1 MSLRADPELLRVE
14 AAERVS
20 AGRSFPLPT
29 SWIAPL
35 VFVVEFVAIVAI
47 SVITG
52 VLYEEIALGHAE
64 TVGSLVAV
72 GVATYVDFAIVQ
84 ACGGAYSLS
93 RLMSEWRQAREVTL
107 VWILV
112 CLFLTGIAF
121 LLKIGTD
128 FSRGATILFFL
139 FGLLFLISS
148 RLYLARYLI
157 SARERGAIAEQRT
170 IVLVGEDC
178 ADSSSRIDELKQAGY
193 DPIRVISMGRQIDGV
208 VEKIAKAT
216 YEDPTIGSIFL
227 ILDWQ
232 QTERVRRVIRRLS
245 IVPLP
250 IYLLP
255 DGKMDEILRRP
266 MVQIGSLWTAEL
278 QRGPLSVAERAVKR
292 TVDVTTAALASVLLL
307 PLGLVVAL
315 LIKLDSPGPILFVQ
329 TRAGFNNRPFRIL
342 KFRTLSTLDDG
353 PVVRQV
359 SRDDVRFTR
368 IGRVLRRTSID
379 ELPQLINVLRG
390 EMSLVGP
397 RPHAAAHNSQYEQL
411 IGNYAFRH
419 HVKPGLTGWAQ
430 VNGMRGETN
439 VATMQRRVDLDL
451 WYIDNWSLWLDLKI
465 MARTA
470 ALMLRPAAY

>member
-1 MSLRADPELLRVE
+1 MSLRADPEFIHVE
-14 AAERVS
+14 AAKRVS
-20 AGRSFPLPT
+20 VGRSFPFPT
-29 SWIAPL
+29 SWIGPL
-35 VFVVEFVAIVAI
+35 VFLVEFAAIVAI

-64 TVGSLVAV
+64 TIGSFVAV
-72 GVATYVDFAIVQ
+72 GAATYIDFALIQ
-84 ACGGAYSLS
+84 AYGGAYSLS
-93 RLMSEWRQAREVTL
+93 RLMSKWRQAREVTL
-107 VWILV
+107 VWVLV
-112 CLFLTGIAF
+112 CLFLMGIVF
-121 LLKIGTD
+121 LLKIGTE
-128 FSRGATILFFL
+128 FSRGATTLFFL
-139 FGLLFLISS
+139 FGLLSLVLS

-157 SARERGAIAEQRT
+157 SARERGAIAEQRA

-178 ADSSSRIDELKQAGY
+178 ADSLSRLNELRQAGY
-193 DPIRVISMGRQIDGV
+193 DPVRVISIGRQIGDGV
-208 VEKIAKAT
+208 EQVARST
-216 YEDPTIGSIFL
+216 YEDPSIGSIFL

-232 QTERVRRVIRRLS
+232 QTARVRRVIRRLS

-250 IYLLP
+250 VYLLP

-292 TVDVTTAALASVLLL
+292 AVDVTIAALASILLA
-307 PLGLVVAL
+307 PLALLVAL
-315 LIKLDSPGPILFVQ
+315 LIKLDSAGPILFVQ
-329 TRAGFNNRPFRIL
+329 TRAGFNNRPFRIF
-342 KFRTLSTLDDG
+342 KFRTLYTLEDG

-359 SRDDVRFTR
+359 SRDDVRLTR
-368 IGRVLRRTSID
+368 IGRFLRRTSID
-379 ELPQLINVLRG
+379 ELPQLVNVLRG

-411 IGNYAFRH
+411 IANYAFRH

-439 VATMQRRVDLDL
+439 VATMQSRVDFDL

-470 ALMLRPAAY
+470 ALMLHPAAY